1 MVILCNGWTTRG
13 VHFSTLLAIDNYSSS
28 TCPFIA
34 LTAGP
39 AAGGSYRAR
48 KPSQMQTLEQHRS
61 GSHKLL

>member
-1 MVILCNGWTTRG
+1 MAGPQEECT
-13 VHFSTLLAIDNYSSS
+13 SQPAIDSHSSS